1 MTPTAPDRAI
11 VLQERDR
18 ALIHMLTEEFR
29 ILSREQIGELFPMG
43 STARLNF
50 RLKQLRD
57 AGYLS
62 SRQLSGLGA
71 AMKRGYYLGPRATEL
86 FSDPTEK
93 RLVETIRHQAAQLS
107 ETGLAHRLLV
117 DSVHIRFLA
126 AARDYPNYKLLT
138 WIDQYSQW
146 WKSVRDYGVPVQ
158 PDGYGEY
165 LMLMY
170 FESLFT
176 FFVEVDRGTER
187 GEAIESKIDRYIGY
201 ANSGLYERQF
211 AAPFFRVLLITTSPR
226 RLEGLLAM
234 IGAKTDKIFWVTTW
248 DRFKHAK
255 LFDYHWQRPGQK
267 GFHSLS

>member
-1 MTPTAPDRAI
+1 MTPTAPNKTI
-11 VLQERDR
+11 ILQERDR
-18 ALIHMLTEEFR
+18 SLIHMLTEEFR

-57 AGYLS
+57 GGYLS

-71 AMKRGYYLGPRATEL
+71 AIKRGYYLGPRATEL

-107 ETGLAHRLLV
+107 ESGLAHRLLV
-117 DSVHIRFLA
+117 DSVHIRFLT
-126 AARDYPNYKLLT
+126 AARDYANYKLLT
-138 WIDQYSQW
+138 WVDQYSPW
-146 WKSVRDYGVPVQ
+146 WKGVRDYGVPVQ

-187 GEAIESKIDRYIGY
+187 GEAIQNKIDRYIEY
-201 ANSGLYERQF
+201 ADSGLYERQF
-211 AAPFFRVLLITTSPR
+211 AAPFFRVLLITTSVR
-226 RLEGLLAM
+226 RLEGLLAT
-234 IGAKTDKIFWVTTW
+234 IEAKTDKLFWVTTW
-248 DRFKHAK
+248 DRFRQAK
-255 LFDYHWQRPGQK
+255 LLDPYWQRPRRK
-267 GFHSLS
+267 GFYSLS